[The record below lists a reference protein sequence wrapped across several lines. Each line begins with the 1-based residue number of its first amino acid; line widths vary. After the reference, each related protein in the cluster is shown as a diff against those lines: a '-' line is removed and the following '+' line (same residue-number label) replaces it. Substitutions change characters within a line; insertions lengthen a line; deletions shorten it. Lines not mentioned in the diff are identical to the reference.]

1 MKTLKVALALAVAL
15 AASGA
20 AVNATPPAPS
30 PAPTQASVP
39 PDSLY
44 QVEGAFEDQD
54 GKKVTLGVARGEVTL
69 LAMFYATCPMAC
81 PMLIA
86 DVKRVLAAIPE
97 AERARVRV
105 VLVSLDPAR
114 DTPKI
119 LKDVFAT
126 RSLDPK
132 QFTLLR
138 TDDSTTRTLA
148 AALGVRYR
156 DNGDGSIDH
165 TSKIA
170 LLDRRGVV
178 RATRDAIGAE
188 PATFVTNIRAQL
200 AIR

>member
-1 MKTLKVALALAVAL
+1 MKILNAVLVLVAALATG
-15 AASGA
+15 GA
-20 AVNATPPAPS
+20 AANATAPPLGS
-30 PAPTQASVP
+30 SP

-54 GKKVTLGVARGEVTL
+54 GKKVKLGVARGEIVL
-69 LAMFYATCPMAC
+69 MAMFYATCPMVC

-86 DVKRVLAAIPE
+86 DVKRVLAAVPE

-119 LKDVFAT
+119 FKDVFAT
-126 RSLDPK
+126 RALNAK

-138 TDDSTTRTLA
+138 TDHTTTRTLA
-148 AALGVRYR
+148 ATLGVRYR

-165 TSKIA
+165 TSKLA
-170 LLDRRGVV
+170 LLDRHGVV
-178 RATRDAIGAE
+178 RATRAAVGADT
-188 PATFVTNIRAQL
+188 AAFVASIRALL
-200 AIR
+200 ATR